1 MRRGLAAVALVC
13 LVALAGCS
21 AVPGLGP
28 SDGGAPGIEN
38 GELNDSEALLDA
50 HVEALTASG
59 YAHELNVSQ
68 RVGPEGDRMEVE
80 RRQRTSVAANATEY
94 RSQLINDGRTSS
106 RFMIWGNETVEYRS
120 IEAGGNR
127 NFQRAEPTP
136 PEALAGGQLLE
147 PHLTAPL
154 EVEEVEEREGPN
166 RLHLRATGRPSAPSA
181 FPGNATNVN
190 TYELEL
196 VVDERGR
203 ILSFDAQAEYQLNGR
218 PADYR
223 LDFNVTATS
232 DPGVERPEWVE
243 AIES

>member
-21 AVPGLGP
+21 ALPGSGTT
-28 SDGGAPGIEN
+28 GGDAPGIEN

-50 HVEALTASG
+50 HVEVLTASG

-80 RRQRTSVAANATEY
+80 RRQRTSVAPNATEY
-94 RSQLINDGRTSS
+94 RSQLVNNGRASS

-120 IEAGGNR
+120 IETGDSR

-136 PEALAGGQLLE
+136 PEALAGSQLLG
-147 PHLTAPL
+147 PHLTAPF
-154 EVEEVEEREGPN
+154 EVEEVDEREGPN
-166 RLHLRATGRPSAPSA
+166 RIHLRATGRPSDTSA
-181 FPGNATNVN
+181 FPRGATNISN
-190 TYELEL
+190 YEVEL

-203 ILSFDAQAEYQLNGR
+203 ILTFSAQAEYQLNGE

-232 DPGVERPEWVE
+232 DPGVERPEWVD
-243 AIES
+243 ALES